1 MIASTR
7 GETVVDLLA
16 SSSRAGWWAAL
27 VTVPLVLAGV
37 SLVWPGPPAAPS
49 EVTVPV
55 SVGGAPTVTAPTAG
69 GTTTAADRQR
79 RAAAE
84 VAMILA
90 AAPITF
96 PADSADLT
104 PAAAATVGRVA
115 AVLRAEPGVTAHV
128 IGFCAD
134 GPGPAEVAQQLSERR
149 AEVVAEALVAAGV
162 DRTRLITEGL
172 GNADPLATRAASR
185 RVEIQIP

>member
-1 MIASTR
+1 M
-7 GETVVDLLA
+7 
-16 SSSRAGWWAAL
+16 
-27 VTVPLVLAGV
+27 TVPLVLAGV
-37 SLVWPGPPAAPS
+37 SLMWPGPPAAPS

-55 SVGGAPTVTAPTAG
+55 SVGRAPTVTAPTAPIAGGTAAAG
-69 GTTTAADRQR
+69 GTTTADRQR

-84 VAMILA
+84 VAVILA

-104 PAAAATVGRVA
+104 PAAAATVGRVT
-115 AVLRAEPGVTAHV
+115 AVLRAEPGVRAHV

-134 GPGPAEVAQQLSERR
+134 GPGPAVVAQQLSERR
-149 AEVVAEALVAAGV
+149 AEVVAEVLAAAGV
-162 DRTRLITEGL
+162 NRARLITEGL
-172 GNADPLATRAASR
+172 GNAGPLATRAASR

>member
-1 MIASTR
+1 M
-7 GETVVDLLA
+7 
-16 SSSRAGWWAAL
+16 
-27 VTVPLVLAGV
+27 TVPLVLAGV
-37 SLVWPGPPAAPS
+37 SLMWPGPPAAPS

-55 SVGGAPTVTAPTAG
+55 SVGRAPTVTAPTAPIAGGTAPAAG

-84 VAMILA
+84 VAVILA

-104 PAAAATVGRVA
+104 PAAAATVGRVT
-115 AVLRAEPGVTAHV
+115 AVLRAEPGVRAHV

-134 GPGPAEVAQQLSERR
+134 GPGPAVVAQQLSERR
-149 AEVVAEALVAAGV
+149 AEVVAEVLAAAGV
-162 DRTRLITEGL
+162 NRARLVTEGL
-172 GNADPLATRAASR
+172 GNAGPLATRAASR